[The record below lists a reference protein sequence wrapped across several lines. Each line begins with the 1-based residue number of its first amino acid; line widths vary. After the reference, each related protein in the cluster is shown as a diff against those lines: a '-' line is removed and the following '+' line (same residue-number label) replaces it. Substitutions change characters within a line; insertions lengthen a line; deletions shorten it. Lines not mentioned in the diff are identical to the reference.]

1 MSFIDNQCN
10 TIYNGVLLNS
20 YVWIIVSAILF
31 QIVNFIATAIIIP
44 YCKQLYEKLKSSS
57 GSNKELN
64 KRDKAKLLVGEQEE
78 YSAGLAFLWYQ
89 ILISYF
95 GFISAIIVQSDSNK
109 SNGLS
114 NWTKYNNV
122 YGLYINSVALT
133 PVITVLYF
141 LGKFWIGTFQP
152 TSEGN
157 KVQWELDFPEEA
169 SKILRQMGFLS
180 YLPLVPAI
188 YTHIIPGLIYYF
200 WIILVALLLFLLYC
214 VIIRSVLNVLIEWTG
229 RIHVRAESILFQV
242 GFRICCM
249 LLFQTLYNYMSATYL
264 TSDSY
269 SDIIVS
275 DYYLRSQTA
284 CIIHHQWDNM
294 RNALTILN
302 WVG

>member
-1 MSFIDNQCN
+1 MGIIDNKCN

-20 YVWIIVSAILF
+20 YIWIIVSAILF
-31 QIVNFIATAIIIP
+31 QFVNYLATAIIIP
-44 YCKQLYEKLKSSS
+44 YLKQLYERLKNN
-57 GSNKELN
+57 NKDTNKNEKSKQLLN
-64 KRDKAKLLVGEQEE
+64 EQEE

-141 LGKFWIGTFQP
+141 LGKFWIGTFQY
-152 TSEGN
+152 SN
-157 KVQWELDFPEEA
+157 KGTKIQWELDFPEEA

-188 YTHIIPGLIYYF
+188 YTHIIPGIVYYF
-200 WIILVALLLFLLYC
+200 WIIIIALLIFLFYC
-214 VIIRSVLNVLIEWTG
+214 LIIRSLLNVLIEWTG
-229 RIHVRAESILFQV
+229 RIHVRAESVLFQV

-249 LLFQTLYNYMSATYL
+249 LLFQTLYNYM
-264 TSDSY
+264 
-269 SDIIVS
+269 
-275 DYYLRSQTA
+275 
-284 CIIHHQWDNM
+284 
-294 RNALTILN
+294 
-302 WVG
+302 